1 MNAEAALV
9 ASSALEAML
18 PYRKLLD
25 SALEFAGG
33 THLFEDIVDAVSDG
47 RMHFWPAESSC
58 VVTEVVCYPRAR
70 AIHIFLAAGDLAQIK
85 DMDATF
91 QQFGRA
97 FDAKFITLSGRK
109 GWIKALDDVGYKLSH
124 VSMFKEIKD
133 GDE

>member
-9 ASSALEAML
+9 AGSALEAML

-33 THLFEDIVDAVSDG
+33 THFFEDVVDAVSDG

-70 AIHIFLAAGDLAQIK
+70 TIHIFLAAGDLAQIK
-85 DMDATF
+85 DMDETF

-97 FDAKFITLSGRK
+97 LDAKFITLSGRK
-109 GWIKALDDVGYKLSH
+109 GWTKALDSVGYKLSH
-124 VSMFKEIKD
+124 VSMYKEIKD
-133 GDE
+133 VDE

>member
-33 THLFEDIVDAVSDG
+33 THLFEDIVESVADG
-47 RMHFWPAESSC
+47 RMHFWPAERSC
-58 VVTEVVCYPRAR
+58 VVTEVVCYPRVR

-85 DMDATF
+85 DMDETF

-97 FDAKFITLSGRK
+97 LGAKFIALSGRK
-109 GWIKALDDVGYKLSH
+109 GWTKVLDDVGYKQSH
-124 VSMFKEIKD
+124 VSMYKEIKD